1 MRILAAAAVFAC
13 AYASAGA
20 MPNEI
25 TTEYRL
31 THTGVVIGRVN
42 ESFVRKG
49 DTYSI
54 QSVTRSEGIL
64 KIFFDDQLTSQS
76 SGNVTARGL
85 QPLEFIQ
92 RRQKDADDNIHATFD
107 WNKGVMYSDFRGKN
121 KTVVLPKETQDR
133 LSLLYQFMNLAPR
146 EGEVVLPMS
155 NGRNVQ
161 FYTYRLVE
169 EVKLTTPAGE
179 FQTLHYERV
188 NTSEREPKAQVWL
201 AKDRFNLPVRVTFDD
216 SKGLRLEQTL
226 IAIESR

>member
-1 MRILAAAAVFAC
+1 MRILAAAMLL
-13 AYASAGA
+13 ASAA
-20 MPNEI
+20 ALAAPTEI

-31 THTGVVIGRVN
+31 THTGIVIGRVN
-42 ESFVRKG
+42 ETFVRKG

-54 QSVTRSEGIL
+54 QSVTRSEGVL
-64 KIFFDDQLTSQS
+64 KIFLDDQLTTQS
-76 SGNVTARGL
+76 NGKVNSRGL

-92 RRQKDADDNIHATFD
+92 RRKSDVEDNIHATFD
-107 WNKGVMYSDFRGKN
+107 WDKGVMHSEFRGKN
-121 KTVVLPKETQDR
+121 KTVMLPKETQDR
-133 LSLLYQFMNLAPR
+133 LSLLYQFMNLQPR

-188 NTSEREPKAQVWL
+188 NSSERESKAHVWL
-201 AKDRFNLPVRVTFDD
+201 AKDRFNLPVRVVFDD

-226 IAIESR
+226 VALESR

>member
-1 MRILAAAAVFAC
+1 MRILAAAAAFAC
-13 AYASAGA
+13 ASAVA

-31 THTGVVIGRVN
+31 THTGVVIGRVS
-42 ESFVRKG
+42 ETFVRKG

-64 KIFFDDQLTSQS
+64 KVFMDDQLSTQS
-76 SGNVTARGL
+76 TGRVTARGL

-92 RRQKDADDNIHATFD
+92 RRKNDVDDNIRATFD
-107 WNKGVMYSDFRGKN
+107 WDKGILHSEFRGKN
-121 KTVVLPKETQDR
+121 KTVPLPRETQDR
-133 LSLLYQFMNLAPR
+133 LSLLYQFMNLQPR

-169 EVKLTTPAGE
+169 EVKVTVPAGD
-179 FQTLHYERV
+179 FQTFHYERV

-201 AKDRFNLPVRVTFDD
+201 AKDRFNLPVRVVFDD

-226 IAIESR
+226 VAIESR

>member
-1 MRILAAAAVFAC
+1 MRILAAAALF
-13 AYASAGA
+13 ASASAVA

-31 THTGVVIGRVN
+31 THTGVVIGRVS

-64 KIFFDDQLTSQS
+64 KIFMDDQLSTQS
-76 SGNVTARGL
+76 TGKVTARGL
-85 QPLEFIQ
+85 LPLEFIQ
-92 RRQKDADDNIHATFD
+92 RRAKDADDNIRAVFD
-107 WNKGVMYSDFRGKN
+107 WDKGVMYSDFRGKN
-121 KTVVLPKETQDR
+121 KTVALPKDTQDR
-133 LSLLYQFMNLAPR
+133 LSLLYQFMSLQPR

-169 EVKLTTPAGE
+169 DVKITTPAGE

-201 AKDRFNLPVRVTFDD
+201 AKDRFNLPVRVIFDD
-216 SKGLRLEQTL
+216 SKGLRLEQEL
-226 IAIESR
+226 VAIESR